1 MSLKLAIAEIHI
13 NWLRVTTF
21 GNRLLPSQLFKHLK
35 LSGILQP
42 SNQIVKRE
50 FLIGQPSK
58 SRMFHPVCKGRN
70 PVDKRQIRGRRY
82 LGLVFR

>member
-1 MSLKLAIAEIHI
+1 MSLKLAIAEIHV

-21 GNRLLPSQLFKHLK
+21 GNRLLPSQLLKYLK
-35 LSGILQP
+35 LTRILQL
-42 SNQIVKRE
+42 SNQVVKRE
-50 FLIGQPSK
+50 FLIGQASI
-58 SRMFHPVCKGRN
+58 SRVFHPLCKGRN